1 MQPPDYDKVDVGSN
15 GFTLAVSHSG
25 VDMMQ
30 AAEFDLDDMDYHVY
44 AFTDSAYLLE
54 IWKTH
59 LEEALDQYRE
69 NMNERLSED
78 EGAPR
83 EEPAED

>member
-1 MQPPDYDKVDVGSN
+1 MRTLVTIAAAVAAL
-15 GFTLAVSHSG
+15 TLAACGGPDEPEKEREVMKVEDTAFG
-25 VDMMQ
+25 PLVTTPQKVEDRTG
-30 AAEFDLDDMDYHVY
+30 AAADL
-44 AFTDSAYLLE
+44 
-54 IWKTH
+54 
-59 LEEALDQYRE
+59 YRQ

>member
-1 MQPPDYDKVDVGSN
+1 MRILLTIGMAAAALALGACGGSDEPEKEREVMKVEDTAFGPLV
-15 GFTLAVSHSG
+15 TTPKKVE
-25 VDMMQ
+25 DRTE
-30 AAEFDLDDMDYHVY
+30 AA
-44 AFTDSAYLLE
+44 AG
-54 IWKTH
+54 
-59 LEEALDQYRE
+59 QYRE